1 MIGIGGSGMCPIAEI
16 LHNEGFEITGSDVF
30 ESDTL
35 ERIRSYG
42 IPVHMG
48 HRKENIQGAQLVVY
62 TAAVKQDNP
71 ELVAAKEQGI
81 PAIERS
87 VMLGMVARRYQNSVA
102 VSGTH
107 GKTSTTA
114 MLTQILINGG
124 KDPTAII
131 GGKLPFIGGNGR
143 VGSSENMVCEAC
155 EYVDTFLQLT
165 PAVSIILNV
174 DADHLD
180 YFKDLDHIIRSFHKF
195 ASQTTRALVINGDDA
210 NTRKAVEGID
220 LPILTFG
227 LGEGNDYRAVNISA
241 HAGVKEQFTLQYRG
255 ESLTEITLS
264 VPGKHNIYNAL
275 AAAATA
281 HYLGVAPTDIAFSLH
296 QFTGVHRRFE
306 ILGDLHGITVADDF
320 AHHPTELR
328 ATLTAAMQMGFRQ
341 VWAVFQPHTFSRTFL
356 LLNDFAKALSIPD
369 HAVISEILPVRET
382 NTYHIYA
389 KDLADKVPG
398 SVWFKTFEE
407 IADYVTQKAQPGDL
421 ILTLG
426 GGNVY
431 QCAHMIVDRLNQKES
446 K

>member
-16 LHNEGFEITGSDVF
+16 LHSEGFEITGSDVF

-48 HRKENIQGAQLVVY
+48 HRGENIKGAQLVVY

-87 VMLGMVARRYQNSVA
+87 VMLGMVARRYQNAIA

-143 VGSSENMVCEAC
+143 VGASENMVCEAC

-165 PAVSIILNV
+165 PAISIILNI

-180 YFKDLDHIIRSFHKF
+180 YFKDLEHIIHSFHRF
-195 ASQTTRALVINGDDA
+195 AGQTSRLLVVNGDDA
-210 NTRKAVEGID
+210 NTRKAIEGLS
-220 LPILTFG
+220 LPVLTFG
-227 LGEGNDYRAVNISA
+227 LGENNDYRAINISA
-241 HAGVKEQFTLQYRG
+241 HAGVKEQFTLSYRG
-255 ESLTEITLS
+255 EPLTDITLS

-275 AAAATA
+275 AAASAA
-281 HYLGVAPTDIAFSLH
+281 HYLGVTPDDIAFSLH

-320 AHHPTELR
+320 AHHPTELK
-328 ATLTAAMQMGFRQ
+328 ATLTAAMQMGFQQ

-356 LLNDFAKALSIPD
+356 LLNDFAEALSIPD

-382 NTYHIYA
+382 NTYGIYA

-407 IADYVTQKAQPGDL
+407 ITDYVTQKAQPGDL

-431 QCAHMIVDRLNQKES
+431 QCAHMIVDRLKAKE
-446 K
+446 